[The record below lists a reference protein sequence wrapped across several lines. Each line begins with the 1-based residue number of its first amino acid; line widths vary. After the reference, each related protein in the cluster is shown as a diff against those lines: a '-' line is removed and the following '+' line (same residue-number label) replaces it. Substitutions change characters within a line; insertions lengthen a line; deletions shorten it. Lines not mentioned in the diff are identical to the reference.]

1 MKKFNLTAIHG
12 IALMLGTVVT
22 LSSCSEEV
30 MNPENETAYA
40 PVCVQ
45 VNEFSVSMTDFPTT
59 RAVESA
65 SSYAYVKAITLA
77 LYDSQGTEVYNTTQL
92 KDDASTYTTFGQF
105 SFSLPIGNYTL
116 VAIGRNHFGSDVFTL
131 TSPTEAAYTSTLP
144 RETFCAT
151 QSVTIS
157 GTTPLNLSITLD
169 RISTMLIV
177 KSTDLCPVGAAKL
190 RTTYAEASKSF
201 NPTTGLATDDDGFTA
216 LNNLSSAV
224 GNNTNIGLYAFLST
238 DEQSMDITLEVLDA
252 SDNVLCTKSISDVPF
267 KRNRATKLEGQ
278 LFTPSSA
285 SSATFSFE
293 TDWLQD
299 LTVTF

>member
-45 VNEFSVSMTDFPTT
+45 VNEFSVSMTDFPST

-116 VAIGRNHFGSDVFTL
+116 VAIGRNHFSTDVFTL
-131 TSPTEAAYTSTLP
+131 TSPTDAAYTSTLP

-151 QSVTIS
+151 QSVTIL
-157 GTTPLNLSITLD
+157 GTTPLNLSITLN
-169 RISTMLIV
+169 RINTMLIV
-177 KSTDLCPVGAAKL
+177 KSTDQCPVDATKL
-190 RTTYAEASKSF
+190 RTTYTEASKGF
-201 NPTTGLATDDDGFTA
+201 NPTTGLATDDDGFTIVNSMKIK
-216 LNNLSSAV
+216 NNKTENSS
-224 GNNTNIGLYAFLST
+224 YAFLSS

-252 SDNVLCTKSISDVPF
+252 SDNVLCTKSISAVPF
-267 KRNRATKLEGQ
+267 KRNRATILEGQ

-293 TDWLQD
+293 TEWLQD

>member
-1 MKKFNLTAIHG
+1 MKKFNLAAIHG
-12 IALMLGTVVT
+12 ITLMLGTVVS

-59 RAVESA
+59 RTVKSA
-65 SSYAYVKAITLA
+65 AEFTDVKAVTLA
-77 LYDSQGTEVYNTTQL
+77 LYDSQGTEVYKSTQL
-92 KDDASTYTTFGQF
+92 KDDASNYTTFGQF
-105 SFSLPIGNYTL
+105 SFSLPVGNYTL
-116 VAIGRNHFGSDVFTL
+116 VAIGRNHFSVDVFTL

-157 GTTPLNLSITLD
+157 GTAPLSLSITLN

-177 KSTDLCPVGAAKL
+177 RSTDPCPVDATKL

-201 NPTTGLATDDDGFTA
+201 NPTTGFATDDDGFTIVNSMKIK
-216 LNNLSSAV
+216 NNKTENSS
-224 GNNTNIGLYAFLST
+224 YAFLST
-238 DEQSMDITLEVLDA
+238 DEQSMDIMLEVLDA
-252 SDNVLCTKSISDVPF
+252 DDNVLCTKSISDVPF
-267 KRNRATKLEGQ
+267 KRNRATVLEGQ

-285 SSATFSFE
+285 SSASFSFE
-293 TDWLQD
+293 TGMLQD
-299 LTVTF
+299 MTVTF

>member
-1 MKKFNLTAIHG
+1 MKKFNLTVIHG

-105 SFSLPIGNYTL
+105 SFSLPVGNYTL
-116 VAIGRNHFGSDVFTL
+116 VAIGRNHFDGDVFTL
-131 TSPTEAAYTSTLP
+131 TSPTEAAYTSDRP
-144 RETFCAT
+144 RETFSAT

-157 GTTPLNLSITLD
+157 GTTPLNLSITLN
-169 RISTMLIV
+169 RISTMLIIN
-177 KSTDLCPVGAAKL
+177 STDLCPVGAARL
-190 RTTYAEASKSF
+190 RTAYSAGGKSF
-201 NPTTGLATDDDGFTA
+201 NPTTGLATNDDGFPYG
-216 LNNLSSAV
+216 NSLSSYV
-224 GNNTNIGLYAFLST
+224 GKKTNIGNYAFLST

-285 SSATFSFE
+285 SSASFSFE
-293 TDWLQD
+293 TGMLQD
-299 LTVTF
+299 YTVTF

>member
-59 RAVESA
+59 RAVKSA
-65 SSYAYVKAITLA
+65 AEYADVKAITLA

-92 KDDASTYTTFGQF
+92 RDDASTYTTFGQF
-105 SFSLPIGNYTL
+105 SFGLPVGNYTL
-116 VAIGRNHFGSDVFTL
+116 VAVGRNHFSADVFTL
-131 TSPTEAAYTSTLP
+131 TSPTEAAYTSNLP
-144 RETFCAT
+144 RETFCTT

-157 GTTPLNLSITLD
+157 GTTPLDLSITLN
-169 RISTMLIV
+169 RINTMLIV
-177 KSTDLCPVGAAKL
+177 RSTDLCPVDAAKL
-190 RTTYAEASKSF
+190 RTTYAEASKGF
-201 NPTTGLATDDDGFTA
+201 NPTTGLATDDDGFTIV
-216 LNNLSSAV
+216 NNMKTENNKTNNSS
-224 GNNTNIGLYAFLST
+224 YAFLST

-267 KRNRATKLEGQ
+267 KRNRATILEGQ

-285 SSATFSFE
+285 SNATISFE
-293 TDWLQD
+293 AGWLQNY
-299 LTVTF
+299 TVTF